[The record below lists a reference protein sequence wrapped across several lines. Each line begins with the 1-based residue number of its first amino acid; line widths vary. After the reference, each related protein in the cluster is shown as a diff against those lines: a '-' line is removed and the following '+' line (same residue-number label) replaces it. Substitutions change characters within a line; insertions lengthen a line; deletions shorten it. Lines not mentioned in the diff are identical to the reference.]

1 MRTIQDCLD
10 AYQAHTEQVGC
21 RNTAIPSV
29 LKVIGS
35 HLGARPVA
43 DLTTQDI
50 EGMIAAE
57 QQKGKRPSTVQSR
70 VSYLHA
76 AMRYAQQCGKLAS
89 LPYFPTLKF
98 YNARTGFFEAEEFQA
113 ILSHL
118 AEPYADIARLGYE
131 TGWRLSEILGLH
143 WSQVDRHQKTITLG
157 VTKNGHGR
165 VLPLS
170 NGRAAVIE
178 RRQQVRTYGNR
189 LVEWVFHVEGE
200 RITRDR
206 FWRAWVVA
214 REAAGLPTKLFHDLR
229 RTAARD
235 MIAAGLDYQTAMQI
249 TGHRTMSMFLRYQI
263 TDLRSLSRGLDALD
277 THRQRQIA

>member
-1 MRTIQDCLD
+1 MRTIQDALD
-10 AYQAHTEQVGC
+10 AYERRCEQVGC

-29 LKVIGS
+29 LKHLAA
-35 HLGARPVA
+35 HLGTCLLAE
-43 DLTTQDI
+43 LKTEDI
-50 EGMIAAE
+50 ERMIAAE
-57 QQKGKRPSTVQSR
+57 QTKYKPATIQAHI
-70 VSYLHA
+70 SYLHA
-76 AMRYAQQCGKLAS
+76 ALHYAQKRGDLAS

-98 YNARTGFFEAEEFQA
+98 HNARQGFFEAEEFTR
-113 ILSHL
+113 ILAHL

-143 WSQVDRHQKTITLG
+143 WSQVDRQNKTITLG

-170 NGRAAVIE
+170 NGRAAIIE
-178 RRQQVRTYGNR
+178 RRWQARRCGD
-189 LVEWVFHVEGE
+189 LLAEWVFHVQGE

-206 FWRAWVVA
+206 FWRAWKAA
-214 REAAGLPTKLFHDLR
+214 REAAGLPTKLFHDFR

-263 TDLRSLSRGLDALD
+263 SDLRSVSRGLDALD
-277 THRQRQIA
+277 THRQRMTA